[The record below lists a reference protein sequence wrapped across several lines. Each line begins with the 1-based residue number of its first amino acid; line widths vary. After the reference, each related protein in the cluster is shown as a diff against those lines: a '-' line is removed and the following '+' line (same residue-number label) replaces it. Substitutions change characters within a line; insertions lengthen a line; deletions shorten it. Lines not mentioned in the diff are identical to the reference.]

1 MDNNITCILEIPSRD
16 FNSQGKILSDFL
28 LPLLWYDQCK
38 IRSDSEMRAYT
49 LLRLIRQHCCRVII
63 FSVAWTILSDQFDSS
78 ALNAKDKPA
87 KTTDPKKSNMTPL
100 PIIPHGLPSSECQ
113 EDWAAPLG
121 GPGYFGSKNQYY
133 YHLGNIGT
141 SNKKQ
146 KSGTKLFRY
155 GLFKIDIN
163 NAKSLPMMT
172 MKLPTAEAFIPYGQE
187 NLSAIIAFVFNKS
200 SEDCINGKARFIG
213 FPVNSAESG
222 SSKKKLSVI
231 QGRGVFQIV
240 ETPDFPVVWDFSKKA
255 LLEFDFQTMQSRSM
269 VIRLANNEVPIYF
282 DHQKRRYYAWHFMDE
297 RKQKGL
303 VAYDGSGKIAGRLL
317 FQSGDK
323 LLQQKNYFGVAK
335 IRHSDNSIMII
346 ELERWSGIGSKKSY
360 SLHIPKDHRVISA
373 SIKAHFSK
381 KIAVIS
387 GFTKKSRKSWRKLYI
402 YDYEKS
408 WQLSVLTPPPGQYI
422 SHESISD
429 DGHWIMAELRHF
441 GTDLT
446 ASLSLFST
454 QTRKWVTIK
463 SIRQR

>member
-1 MDNNITCILEIPSRD
+1 M
-16 FNSQGKILSDFL
+16 
-28 LPLLWYDQCK
+28 WYDQSQ
-38 IRSDSEMRAYT
+38 IHSDCDMRAHTVFDHVRHQYCHLLAWSLIVT
-49 LLRLIRQHCCRVII
+49 LWGYAFTPERLIAKNKSIKESASKKAQAEAV
-63 FSVAWTILSDQFDSS
+63 VTIPQ
-78 ALNAKDKPA
+78 
-87 KTTDPKKSNMTPL
+87 
-100 PIIPHGLPSSECQ
+100 GLPSSQCQ

-121 GPGYFGSKNQYY
+121 GPGYFGSKSQYY

-141 SNKKQ
+141 SSKKQ

-163 NAKSLPMMT
+163 NARSQPLMT

-187 NLSAIIAFVFNKS
+187 SLSAIIAFVFSKS
-200 SEDCINGKARFIG
+200 SEDCVNGKARFIG
-213 FPVNSAESG
+213 FPVSSG
-222 SSKKKLSVI
+222 DAGATKKKLSVI

-240 ETPDFPVVWDFSKKA
+240 ETPTFPMVWDFSKKA

-297 RKQKGL
+297 KKQKGL
-303 VAYDGSGKIAGRLL
+303 IAYDGSGKIAGRLL

-360 SLHIPKDHRVISA
+360 SLHIPRDHRVINA
-373 SIKAHFSK
+373 SIQAHFSK

-387 GFTKKSRKSWRKLYI
+387 GFTQKSRKQWRKLYI

-408 WQLSVLTPPPGQYI
+408 WQLSALTPPQGQYI
-422 SHESISD
+422 SHESVSD
-429 DGHWIMAELRHF
+429 DGHWVMAELRHVST
-441 GTDLT
+441 GLT